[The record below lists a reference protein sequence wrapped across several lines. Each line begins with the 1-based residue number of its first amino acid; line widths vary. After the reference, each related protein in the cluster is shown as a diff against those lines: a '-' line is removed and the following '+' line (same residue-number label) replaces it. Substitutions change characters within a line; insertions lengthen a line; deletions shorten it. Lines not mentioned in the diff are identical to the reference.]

1 MLRLM
6 SYNIRFGGVGRE
18 RRIADVIRRCDPD
31 VVLLQEATREAG
43 VAEIARLAEMPRW
56 GAKQGHSP
64 AFISRAS
71 VDSFEWHHHREMQRP
86 FLEIRLAGGPTLYNI
101 HLRATHSNY
110 TERGRMRE
118 VRALLDCIKGESRE
132 FHLLVGD
139 FNTLAP
145 GELLNMQKLPMR
157 YRILA
162 LLLGG
167 RITYRAI
174 QIMLDAG
181 YIDGYRLL
189 HSEHGFTFPA
199 WDPHVRLDYVFVPK
213 AFADCVGS
221 CNVVTDIAEP
231 AKATDHLPLLAE
243 VEFSTRLA

>member
-18 RRIADVIRRCDPD
+18 KRIADVIRHCTPD
-31 VVLLQEATREAG
+31 IVLLQEATREAG
-43 VAEIARLAEMPRW
+43 VAEIAKHAEMPYW

-64 AFISRAS
+64 AFISRVA
-71 VDSFEWHHHREMQRP
+71 VDHFEWHHHRDMQRP
-86 FLEIRLAGGPTLYNI
+86 FLEIRLADSDLTLFNI

-118 VRALLDCIKGESRE
+118 VRALLDAITPATER

-157 YRILA
+157 YRVLA
-162 LLLGG
+162 FLLGG
-167 RITYRAI
+167 RVTYRTI

-181 YIDGYRLL
+181 YLDGYRRLNTD
-189 HSEHGFTFPA
+189 HGFTFPA
-199 WDPHVRLDYVFVPK
+199 WDPHARLDYIFVPK
-213 AFADCVGS
+213 NFIDRVIS
-221 CNVVTDIAEP
+221 CEVVSDIPQP
-231 AKATDHLPLLAE
+231 AKATDHLPLRAAIE
-243 VEFSTRLA
+243 IKP